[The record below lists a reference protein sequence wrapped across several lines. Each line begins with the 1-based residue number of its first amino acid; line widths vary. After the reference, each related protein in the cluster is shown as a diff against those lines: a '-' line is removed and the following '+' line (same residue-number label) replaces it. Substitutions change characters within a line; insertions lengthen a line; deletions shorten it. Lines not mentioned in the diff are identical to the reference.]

1 MGWTLSGLHEA
12 SRREAT
18 PSYGSTESLWK
29 GFVMDF
35 HLTGLYAW
43 DIGLNR
49 DHGSLD
55 KLRTLAAATGR
66 LYIDP

>member
-1 MGWTLSGLHEA
+1 
-12 SRREAT
+12 
-18 PSYGSTESLWK
+18 
-29 GFVMDF
+29 MDF